1 MSLPSIDFSIL
12 LCAHMERRG
21 FSAAELAR
29 RVRVHRR
36 NVVRW
41 MNGETLP
48 NRRRLNPV
56 ADVFML
62 TGEERREFILAG
74 IG

>member
-1 MSLPSIDFSIL
+1 
-12 LCAHMERRG
+12 MERRG

-29 RVRVHRR
+29 RVGVHRS

-48 NRRRLNPV
+48 DRRRLNLV
-56 ADVFML
+56 ADVLMI

-74 IG
+74 VG